1 MRRMKVI
8 LLFIIVLLFT
18 VSGIV
23 LSGYWKDKTN
33 IRKVEMSG
41 NVTLSKEEIFDF
53 AKLSDSLI
61 MSNALTLQMIENRIA
76 KHPNI
81 SKVSASKE
89 SSTIKIEI
97 AEKSPVAIVSNG
109 RTLFLTDDQLNLYI
123 FKKENKNLD
132 LPVISGLTGISD
144 INTVPSNDMKNLK
157 IAHYIIKQSARI
169 DRILYNYISEINF
182 SDTTGIVIYSSED
195 ATPIYLIDYENIDT
209 RGKVIDDVFKK
220 DITCQTLRDA
230 IKQKLIYLD
239 EFLKQVL
246 VYRVRYSFKYLD
258 LRYNDIIVVK
268 NNNISSTE

>member
-182 SDTTGIVIYSSED
+182 SDTTGIVIYSLED

>member
-1 MRRMKVI
+1 
-8 LLFIIVLLFT
+8 
-18 VSGIV
+18 
-23 LSGYWKDKTN
+23 
-33 IRKVEMSG
+33 
-41 NVTLSKEEIFDF
+41 
-53 AKLSDSLI
+53 
-61 MSNALTLQMIENRIA
+61 MIENRIA

-97 AEKSPVAIVSNG
+97 AEKSPVAVITNG
-109 RTLFLTDDQLNLYI
+109 RTLFLADDQLNLYI

-144 INTVPSNDMKNLK
+144 INTVPSNDLKKLK

-169 DRILYNYISEINF
+169 DRILYNYISEINL
-182 SDTTGIVIYSSED
+182 SDTTGIIIYSSED
-195 ATPIYLIDYENIDT
+195 ATPIYLIDYENINT

-220 DITCQTLRDA
+220 DITCQALRDA
-230 IKQKLIYLD
+230 IKQKLVYLD

-246 VYRVRYSFKYLD
+246 VYRVKYSFKYLD
-258 LRYNDIIVVK
+258 LRYNDIIIIK